1 MLILVTGGAGY
12 VGSRAV
18 GHLLSQGHQVR
29 VLDRLLYGAE
39 ALLPFT
45 AFPNF
50 ELSVGDVRDRDTM
63 LQAMQGV
70 DGVVHLAGIVGE
82 AACNVDK
89 VFSWSINHGAVSNV
103 LQAATEAGVNRLIF
117 VSTCSNYGVAE
128 PNAAVDEDAPLNPI
142 SDYARAK
149 VLAEGEVLRVNG
161 IPVVT
166 VLRLGTICGVSARMR
181 FDLLVNEMAREAVL
195 GRPVDI
201 FAPEAWRPYLHIDD
215 AAAVIGHVVQAD
227 PALVTRR
234 VFNVV
239 GENHQKTSLLQ
250 LARMVLPELQASIVP
265 RKPDLRDYRVSGDRI
280 VKTLGFCPSRTVADA
295 FHEVAIAVKT
305 GFFRDP
311 DWAGHSAVPI
321 GSFSVQ

>member
-1 MLILVTGGAGY
+1 MKILITGGAGY
-12 VGSRAV
+12 VGSRV
-18 GHLLSQGHQVR
+18 VSHLLSQGHQVR
-29 VLDRLLYGAE
+29 VLDRLLYGGE
-39 ALLPFT
+39 ALLPLT
-45 AFPNF
+45 AMPIF
-50 ELSVGDVRDRDTM
+50 ELQVGDVRNRDAM
-63 LQAMQGV
+63 LQAMQGTDAV
-70 DGVVHLAGIVGE
+70 IHLAGIVGE
-82 AACNVDK
+82 PACNVDK
-89 VFSWSINHGAVSNV
+89 EFSWSINHGAVANLLEVASEV
-103 LQAATEAGVNRLIF
+103 GVGRLIF

-149 VLAEGEVLRVNG
+149 VLAEGDVLRVNA
-161 IPVVT
+161 IPTVT
-166 VLRLGTICGVSARMR
+166 VLRLGTICGLSARMR

-215 AAAVIGHVVQAD
+215 AAAVMGHVLKAD

-239 GENHQKTSLLQ
+239 GENHQKTSLLAI
-250 LARMVLPELQASIVP
+250 AREVLPEIQASIVQ

-280 VKTLGFCPSRTVADA
+280 VKTLGFRPSRTVADA
-295 FHEVAIAVKT
+295 FREVAAAVKA

-311 DWAGHSAVPI
+311 DWAGYSAIPI
-321 GSFSVQ
+321 GGFSAQ